1 MSVSLYDVSVPI
13 FTLGLTNLSAIL
25 DKASSFADG
34 KKVDP
39 KAIPAAR
46 LIVDMLPLSA
56 QIQIACDTAK
66 GAAARLAG
74 VEAPKH
80 ADSETT
86 IPELKARVE
95 STLAFIKTI
104 KPEQLVGAET
114 REIVLQFPQATLKFN
129 GLNYVT
135 NFALPNF
142 FFHMTMAYAL
152 LRKNGVDLGKRDFLG
167 AIQ

>member
-114 REIVLQFPQATLKFN
+114 REILLQFPQSTLKFN

-152 LRKNGVDLGKRDFLG
+152 LRKNGVNLGKRDFLG

>member
-1 MSVSLYDVSVPI
+1 MSISMYDVSIPI
-13 FTLGLTNLSAIL
+13 FTLSLTNLSAIL
-25 DKASSFADG
+25 DKAASHEQS

-39 KAIPAAR
+39 KVIPQAR

-74 VEAPKH
+74 VAIPKH
-80 ADSETT
+80 EDTEATLA
-86 IPELKARVE
+86 ELKARVAK
-95 STLAFIKTI
+95 TLDFIKTI
-104 KPEQLVGAET
+104 KPEQLRGAET
-114 REIVLQFPQATLKFN
+114 REVVLQFPQSTLKFN
-129 GLNYVT
+129 GLNYLT

-142 FFHMTMAYAL
+142 FFHVTMAYAL

-167 AIQ
+167 PIQ

>member
-114 REIVLQFPQATLKFN
+114 REIVLQFPQSTLKFN

-152 LRKNGVDLGKRDFLG
+152 LRKNGVNLGKRDFLG

>member
-1 MSVSLYDVSVPI
+1 MYDVSIPI
-13 FTLGLTNLSAIL
+13 FTLSLTNLSAIL
-25 DKASSFADG
+25 DKAASHEES

-39 KAIPAAR
+39 KVIPQAR

-80 ADSETT
+80 EDTEVTLA
-86 IPELKARVE
+86 ELKARVAK
-95 STLAFIKTI
+95 TLDFIRTI
-104 KPEQLVGAET
+104 KPEQLQKAET
-114 REIVLQFPQATLKFN
+114 REIVLKFPQTTLKFT
-129 GLNYVT
+129 GINYLT

-142 FFHMTMAYAL
+142 FFHVTTAYAL

-167 AIQ
+167 PIQ

>member
-1 MSVSLYDVSVPI
+1 MYDVSIPI
-13 FTLGLTNLSAIL
+13 FTLSLTNLSAIL
-25 DKASSFADG
+25 DKAASHEQS

-39 KAIPAAR
+39 KVIPQAR

-80 ADSETT
+80 EDTEATLA
-86 IPELKARVE
+86 ELKARVAK
-95 STLAFIKTI
+95 TLDFIKTI
-104 KPEQLVGAET
+104 KPEQLQGAET
-114 REIVLQFPQATLKFN
+114 REIVLKFPQTTLKFT
-129 GLNYVT
+129 GINYLT
-135 NFALPNF
+135 NFVLPNF
-142 FFHMTMAYAL
+142 FFHVTTAYAL

-167 AIQ
+167 PIQ

>member
-1 MSVSLYDVSVPI
+1 MSISLYDVSIPV
-13 FTLGLTNLSAIL
+13 FTLSLNNLSAIL
-25 DKASSFADG
+25 DKAESHGEA

-39 KAIPAAR
+39 KVIPQAR

-74 VEAPKH
+74 VAVPKH
-80 ADSETT
+80 EDTEATLS
-86 IPELKARVE
+86 ELKARVAK
-95 STLAFIKTI
+95 TLDFIKTI
-104 KPEQLVGAET
+104 KPEQLQGAET
-114 REIVLQFPQATLKFN
+114 REVVLQFPQSTLKFN
-129 GLNYVT
+129 GLNYLT

-142 FFHMTMAYAL
+142 FFHVTMAYAL

-167 AIQ
+167 PTQ

>member
-1 MSVSLYDVSVPI
+1 MSFSVYEASIPV
-13 FTLGLTNLSAIL
+13 FTLSLTNLAAIL
-25 DKASSFADG
+25 DKAASHGEA

-39 KAIPAAR
+39 KVMPQAR
-46 LIVDMLPLSA
+46 LIADMLPLSA

-74 VEAPKH
+74 VEVPKH
-80 ADSETT
+80 ADTETT
-86 IPELKARVE
+86 LAELKARVAK
-95 STLAFIKTI
+95 TLDFIKTI
-104 KPEQLVGAET
+104 KPDQLQGAES
-114 REIVLQFPQATLKFN
+114 REVVLQFPQTTLKFN
-129 GLNYVT
+129 GATYLT

-142 FFHMTMAYAL
+142 FFHVTMAYAL